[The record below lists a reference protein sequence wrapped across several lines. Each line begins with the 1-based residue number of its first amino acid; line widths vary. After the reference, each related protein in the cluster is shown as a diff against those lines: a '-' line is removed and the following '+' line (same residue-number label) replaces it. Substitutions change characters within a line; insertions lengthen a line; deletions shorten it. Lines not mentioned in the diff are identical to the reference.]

1 MKDDIKKI
9 LDDKGILI
17 RYFNDDSFRITVG
30 SALENDLVVNI
41 IEKVVL
47 DVGEDNDKNI
57 KN

>member
-30 SALENDLVVNI
+30 SDFR
-41 IEKVVL
+41 K
-47 DVGEDNDKNI
+47 
-57 KN
+57 